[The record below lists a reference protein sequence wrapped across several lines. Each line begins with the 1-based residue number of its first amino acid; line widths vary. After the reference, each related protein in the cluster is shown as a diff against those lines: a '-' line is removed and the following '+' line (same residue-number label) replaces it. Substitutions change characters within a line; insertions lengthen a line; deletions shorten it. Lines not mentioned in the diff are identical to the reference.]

1 MHSASF
7 LSPNCRK
14 LAKGS
19 ELKIKCS
26 CDILYPSEGGR
37 RMDAMKLLI
46 ADGNEEFR
54 RALAAEL
61 QGAYHVRCCG
71 DGKEALSLLRSFVP
85 DVLVLDLMLPELDG
99 ISLLQSAA
107 GAGLCPMVLV
117 TSRFYNDYILGALG
131 ELSVGYMM
139 RKPCD
144 IPATAAR
151 VGDLSRHIRAPLVTP
166 PDPQTQVTNLLL
178 SLSIPSKLRGYAY
191 LREAIPRMMKD
202 PDQPITKVLYP
213 AVGAV
218 FGCKGT
224 HVERSIRS
232 AIDTAWKQRDD
243 RVWQRY
249 FRPGSDGVIPR
260 PSNAAFISR
269 LADALRLNRDDG
281 IVEE

>member
-1 MHSASF
+1 
-7 LSPNCRK
+7 
-14 LAKGS
+14 
-19 ELKIKCS
+19 
-26 CDILYPSEGGR
+26 
-37 RMDAMKLLI
+37 MDAMKWLI
-46 ADGNEEFR
+46 ADRNEGYR

-107 GAGLCPMVLV
+107 SAGLCPMVLV

-151 VGDLSRHIRAPLVTP
+151 IGDLSRHI
-166 PDPQTQVTNLLL
+166 PQTQVTNLLL
-178 SLSIPSKLRGYAY
+178 SLNIPSKLRGYAY
-191 LREAIPRMMKD
+191 LREAIPRMMKN

-249 FRPGSDGVIPR
+249 FRVGSDGVIPR

-269 LADALRLNRDDG
+269 LADALRLNQDAG
-281 IVEE
+281 NNEE

>member
-1 MHSASF
+1 
-7 LSPNCRK
+7 
-14 LAKGS
+14 
-19 ELKIKCS
+19 
-26 CDILYPSEGGR
+26 
-37 RMDAMKLLI
+37 MDAMKLLI

-61 QGAYHVRCCG
+61 EGAYHVRCCG

-107 GAGLCPMVLV
+107 SAGLCPMVLV

-144 IPATAAR
+144 I
-151 VGDLSRHIRAPLVTP
+151 RAPLVTP

-178 SLSIPSKLRGYAY
+178 SLNIPSKLRGYAY

-249 FRPGSDGVIPR
+249 FRVGSDGVIPR

-269 LADALRLNRDDG
+269 LADALRLNQDAG
-281 IVEE
+281 NIEE